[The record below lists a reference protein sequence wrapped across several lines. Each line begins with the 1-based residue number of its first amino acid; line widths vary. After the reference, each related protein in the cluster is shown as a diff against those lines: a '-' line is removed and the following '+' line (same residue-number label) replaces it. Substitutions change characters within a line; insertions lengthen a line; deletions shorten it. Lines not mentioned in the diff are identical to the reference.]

1 MREFLLELYAE
12 HLEEASFLHGQCRY
26 LRRDDETPWP
36 AVAATEARLEAHID
50 ALVLGGELAI
60 EVCGQ
65 ALEEGDAGVWHAV
78 SAVFTRHRRAPDLT
92 GLLTN
97 VPLNKPLHL
106 QALADALCQEVP
118 VSWQAS
124 LLQALRT
131 GAVANPVL
139 LALAWRRR
147 WVAAAEVAVT
157 VPRLPGA
164 AWPWCQT
171 WLASVPDRNAVTAL
185 PAGWMQTPADD
196 TPWAS
201 PHWVAIALARLAPMH
216 LATTDMAQFG
226 SPVLAALAGGRQTAQ
241 ALVRRLLADGPTAPQ
256 APLLCEAL
264 GALGDLT
271 AVRPLLSALAD
282 GGLAPHAAVGLYLI
296 TGAPLFE
303 QVFVPDDD
311 DAAVESP
318 LRPGSGLPRR
328 SDGRTFG
335 IMRRKLVQDTGQWS
349 QWLDANAA
357 AFRPG
362 LRHRLGQPA
371 SALGLLAALRDAD
384 YPKAWRGL
392 IAIEL
397 SIRYRVDLP
406 FDMDLNVAQQQ
417 HLLGQAAT
425 LLQQAAGTPGQWLRE
440 GAETEAAPHDAAP

>member
-12 HLEEASFLHGQCRY
+12 HLEEASFLHGQCRH

-36 AVAATEARLEAHID
+36 EVAATEARLEAHLD

-60 EVCGQ
+60 EVCRQ

-78 SAVFTRHRRAPDLT
+78 AAVYTRHRRAPDLAA
-92 GLLTN
+92 LLTS

-124 LLQALRT
+124 LLQALRG

-147 WVAAAEVAVT
+147 WVLATEVAAT
-157 VPRLPGA
+157 VPRLPAA

-171 WLASVPDRNAVTAL
+171 WLAAVPDRGVVAAL
-185 PAGWMQTPADD
+185 PAGWMRTVADD

-201 PHWVAIALARLAPMH
+201 PHWLAVGMARLAPMH
-216 LATTDMAQFG
+216 LSSTDLAQAG
-226 SPVLAALAGGRQTAQ
+226 PPVLAALAGGQQTAQ
-241 ALVRRLLADGPTAPQ
+241 ALVRRLLAEGPTSPQ

-282 GGLAPHAAVGLYLI
+282 GGLAPHVAVGLYLI

-311 DAAVESP
+311 EAPGESP
-318 LRPGSGLPRR
+318 LRPGGGLPRR
-328 SDGRTFG
+328 GDGRTFG
-335 IMRRKLVQDTGQWS
+335 VMRRQLVQDPARWS
-349 QWLDANAA
+349 QWLEANAA

-362 LRHRLGQPA
+362 VRHRLGQPA
-371 SALGLLAALRDAD
+371 SALGLLAALRDTD

-392 IAIEL
+392 IADEL

-417 HLLGQAAT
+417 HLLGQAAS
-425 LLQQAAGTPGQWLRE
+425 LLQQSAGTPGQWLRD
-440 GAETEAAPHDAAP
+440 GAETEVMPAGGAP